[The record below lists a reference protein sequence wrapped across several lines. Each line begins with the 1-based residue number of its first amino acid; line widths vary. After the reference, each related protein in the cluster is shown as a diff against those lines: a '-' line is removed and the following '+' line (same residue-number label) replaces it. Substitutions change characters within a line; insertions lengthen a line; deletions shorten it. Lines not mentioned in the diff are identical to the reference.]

1 MPIDINK
8 IKFYISF
15 FNMRPERE
23 WFRSKEDRGVGN
35 IMWEDFKIILL
46 NNITNAPNRRL
57 DVANKYKVAK

>member
-1 MPIDINK
+1 
-8 IKFYISF
+8 
-15 FNMRPERE
+15 MRPERE